1 MRCGIRDLLQELE
14 LHSVGAGAVQVGVG
28 GAESEAKDGQPPRWT
43 VKGKLM
49 EGCEQL
55 CFWVAA
61 ASVGLLP
68 GFRWWALSLGPW

>member
-1 MRCGIRDLLQELE
+1 MWGQVRSRWELE
-14 LHSVGAGAVQVGVG
+14 EQR
-28 GAESEAKDGQPPRWT
+28 ESEAKDGQPPRWT

-55 CFWVAA
+55 CFGVAA

-68 GFRWWALSLGPW
+68 GFWWWALSLGPW